1 MLLVLLPAVLGLDRY
16 VMTDDSMDGSLG
28 RGSVALARDVP
39 PSDLRVGDVVTFLPP
54 GATQDDQRVTHRIVA
69 IESGVATT
77 QGDDA
82 SRPDPWS
89 LPLTDATYARVWVSV
104 PWIGYPFVIDGG
116 WVLLAAGRRCRAH
129 PGRRGRALVA
139 PEGGRDRLGRS
150 CRWAE
155 RPDHRSE
162 RCAPAHHTAA
172 YHRDMPQ
179 RVLVVEDEEDIAFP
193 LVRTLEREGYDV
205 HWVDSGQKALD
216 DVAAHHADVVIL
228 DLGLP
233 DMDGLEVCRK
243 ARDNGYDGAIM
254 IVTARAGELDR
265 VVGLDYGADD
275 YMAKP
280 FGLAELQ
287 ARVRALLRRTTAA
300 AAAAADGVDGGL
312 RIDVAARRV
321 FSGDDEVPLTGKEFE
336 VLNVLVANKDK
347 VVSRTRL
354 MADVWDENWY
364 GSTKTLDVTI
374 GRLRQ
379 KLESVGV
386 QEKVVAVRGV
396 GFRLEGTPS
405 D

>member
-1 MLLVLLPAVLGLDRY
+1 
-16 VMTDDSMDGSLG
+16 
-28 RGSVALARDVP
+28 
-39 PSDLRVGDVVTFLPP
+39 
-54 GATQDDQRVTHRIVA
+54 
-69 IESGVATT
+69 
-77 QGDDA
+77 
-82 SRPDPWS
+82 
-89 LPLTDATYARVWVSV
+89 
-104 PWIGYPFVIDGG
+104 
-116 WVLLAAGRRCRAH
+116 
-129 PGRRGRALVA
+129 
-139 PEGGRDRLGRS
+139 
-150 CRWAE
+150 
-155 RPDHRSE
+155 
-162 RCAPAHHTAA
+162 
-172 YHRDMPQ
+172 MPQ

-216 DVAAHHADVVIL
+216 DVASRHADVVIL

-243 ARDNGYDGAIM
+243 ARDGGYDGAIM

-287 ARVRALLRRTTAA
+287 ARVRALLRRTNSSAGTETTN
-300 AAAAADGVDGGL
+300 DGGL

-396 GFRLEGTPS
+396 GFRLEGNPS